1 MLCEKCGTECWDNR
15 ITKKNP
21 KGPDYK
27 CKNPDCAH
35 AIWLTPFPKKQEAP
49 VVKSFVPEVVR
60 PTKPDYTPQ
69 ILLVL
74 DEICKSLRELNIYLR
89 SKNGSLKDSEIS

>member
-35 AIWLTPFPKKQEAP
+35 AIWLTPFPKKEK
-49 VVKSFVPEVVR
+49 VEH
-60 PTKPDYTPQ
+60 TPQ
-69 ILLVL
+69 VNTPNYTGQIVLVL

-89 SKNGSLKDSEIS
+89 SKNGSQKDSEIS